1 MDSSRSLRSTIDRLD
16 PHPGVT
22 IFGREMSGN
31 NFSGYLPFEDRLG
44 SMFRRGMRIASRLAM
59 AFGLSAITA
68 IVVGG
73 LVTDNAFVQ
82 ILVTAFA
89 ALAFWIPIF
98 MVIVG
103 VERLFS
109 RRSAPRTV
117 TVPATSVR
125 SDDGSWKRLARAA
138 PSHAHRIQVLQR
150 SFDRSRLAL
159 GKADLDP
166 DAHDLC
172 VLIDRRLPELI
183 DRGLDD
189 LPPDDRDRGRK
200 LDELVDLVE
209 QFARH
214 CSRKGAGE
222 DDLPRYDAEVL
233 RRRFED
239 RLSDRP
245 F

>member
-1 MDSSRSLRSTIDRLD
+1 
-16 PHPGVT
+16 
-22 IFGREMSGN
+22 MSGTHYDG
-31 NFSGYLPFEDRLG
+31 FVPFEERLG
-44 SMFRRGMRIASRLAM
+44 GLFRRGVRLASRLAM
-59 AFGLSAITA
+59 AFGLSAIAA

-73 LVTDNAFVQ
+73 AVTDNAFVQ

-89 ALAFWIPIF
+89 ALALWIPIF
-98 MVIVG
+98 LLILG

-109 RRSAPRTV
+109 RRPVPRVISASASP
-117 TVPATSVR
+117 VP
-125 SDDGSWKRLARAA
+125 SDDGSWARLARAA
-138 PSHAHRIQVLQR
+138 PAHAHRVEVLQR
-150 SFDRSRLAL
+150 SFERSRLAL

-214 CSRKGAGE
+214 CSRRGSGE
-222 DDLPRYDAEVL
+222 NDLPLYDAQVL
-233 RRRFED
+233 RRRFEE
-239 RLSDRP
+239 RLSSRP

>member
-1 MDSSRSLRSTIDRLD
+1 
-16 PHPGVT
+16 
-22 IFGREMSGN
+22 MSGTHYGG
-31 NFSGYLPFEDRLG
+31 FVPFEERLSG
-44 SMFRRGMRIASRLAM
+44 LFRRGVHLASRLAM

-73 LVTDNAFVQ
+73 AVTDNAFVQ
-82 ILVTAFA
+82 VLVTAFA
-89 ALAFWIPIF
+89 TLAFWIPIF
-98 MVIVG
+98 LMILG

-109 RRSAPRTV
+109 RRSSPAAI
-117 TVPATSVR
+117 PATAGPVR
-125 SDDGSWKRLARAA
+125 SDEDSWTRLARAA
-138 PSHAHRIQVLQR
+138 PAHAHRVEVLQR
-150 SFDRSRLAL
+150 SFERSRLAL

-189 LPPDDRDRGRK
+189 LPPDDRHRGRQ

-214 CSRKGAGE
+214 CSRKGSG
-222 DDLPRYDAEVL
+222 DSDLPRYDAQVL
-233 RRRFED
+233 RRRFEE
-239 RLSDRP
+239 RLASRP